1 MCLMLISKYY
11 KYYIIRRRL
20 ELLDL
25 SENKIELI
33 ENVERLIALKALNLG

>member
-1 MCLMLISKYY
+1 
-11 KYYIIRRRL
+11 L